1 MQNRQMGKGAE
12 RKTFCALFLWEN
24 EKSGQ
29 VFCRKQEISLQDRK
43 SLKEKLRTGEME
55 LIAIGYPGLQEA
67 ARQAAENRDVLR
79 ETIPGWMLDEV
90 IRTDERLRAT
100 FAELVGDEISAEKT
114 DVSISDK
121 QDQATVSD
129 GAANENKALKSSN
142 EKPLGILF
150 PTSDKGIFAALWE
163 LGEALCCGID
173 GQLLEIPMKQ
183 SVIEICN
190 VERMNPYEIPSGGSG
205 LFVTGCGRRMEEFFA
220 KKNLPA
226 AVIGRITAGADR
238 VLRMEDQVRYLDAR

>member
-29 VFCRKQEISLQDRK
+29 VFCRKKEIGTRDRK
-43 SLKEKLRTGEME
+43 SVKEELRTGEME
-55 LIAIGYPGLQEA
+55 LIVIGYPGMQEA
-67 ARQAAENRDVLR
+67 AKLAAESRETLR
-79 ETIPGWMLDEV
+79 KTIPGWMLDEV
-90 IRTDERLRAT
+90 IRTDEKLREC
-100 FAELVGDEISAEKT
+100 FAELVGDESNAQRTDKEK
-114 DVSISDK
+114 
-121 QDQATVSD
+121 
-129 GAANENKALKSSN
+129 L
-142 EKPLGILF
+142 LGILF
-150 PTSDKGIFAALWE
+150 PITDKGIFAALWE

-190 VERMNPYEIPSGGSG
+190 AERLSPYEIPSGGSG
-205 LFVTGCGRRMEEFFA
+205 LFVTGSGRRMEEFFA
-220 KKNLPA
+220 KKDLPA